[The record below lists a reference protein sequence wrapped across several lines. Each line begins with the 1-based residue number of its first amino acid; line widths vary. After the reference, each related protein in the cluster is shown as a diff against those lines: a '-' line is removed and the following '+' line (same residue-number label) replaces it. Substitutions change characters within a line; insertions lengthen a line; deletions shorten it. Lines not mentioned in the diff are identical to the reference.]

1 MKAKKI
7 IVAGLLLSTMVL
19 TACGA
24 KGSEEVVTNVG
35 NETTEDTTTGTQG
48 VLGTEESDS
57 SKGVTVSYELSGYSE
72 DEKTAY
78 ICGYTLNG
86 GDEIDVLE
94 FPEEVDGYRILGIEG
109 GLAGKGAKKIVIN
122 NSCITK
128 LDDNVLSAKQ
138 DLEEVEIDGVTTIG
152 ETALYECSNLKK
164 VYLGEGLTELGLG
177 IVGKCEKLEEI
188 HVPASLTAEGC
199 DFGNM
204 GLSYCPNVVIY
215 TPAGSDMEAW
225 ANENGF
231 TVVNE

>member
-1 MKAKKI
+1 MKAKNI
-7 IVAGLLLSTMVL
+7 LLAGVL
-19 TACGA
+19 MTAMLFTACGSKSNEDVA
-24 KGSEEVVTNVG
+24 TTG
-35 NETTEDTTTGTQG
+35 NETVGETVTETQN
-48 VLGTEESDS
+48 VSSAEESTASND
-57 SKGVTVSYELSGYSE
+57 VTVTYELSGYSE

-78 ICGYTLNG
+78 ICGYKLNG

-94 FPEEVDGYRILGIEG
+94 FPEEVDGYSILGIEG

-164 VYLGEGLTELGLG
+164 VYLGDGLTELGIG

-231 TVVNE
+231 KVVNE